1 MSVSPHLN
9 NKARGRNVTGWKGLG
24 AGDKIVTPW
33 FIVLHQIFVYSPN
46 LIPLSFSF
54 FCGKELLTLLWLP
67 HQPSPYKG
75 WYKLINL
82 IRDCD
87 CGCDYRGWERREGGI
102 GKMWQEG
109 WLMEV
114 GVRWQPW
121 PRRWWA
127 GRCGR
132 GAKML
137 CMTNEESYSQIHCLF
152 LFSWFFIHTFYL
164 LLFYCSTFLYIKH
177 HCANQMYSRIKNSI
191 AYYW

>member
-1 MSVSPHLN
+1 MWWGE
-9 NKARGRNVTGWKGLG
+9 RGWE
-24 AGDKIVTPW
+24 AGDKNVTPW

-46 LIPLSFSF
+46 LIPLSF

-109 WLMEV
+109 WLMEM

-137 CMTNEESYSQIHCLF
+137 CMTNEESYSQIRCLF
-152 LFSWFFIHTFYL
+152 LFSWFFFYL
-164 LLFYCSTFLYIKH
+164 FILSTHFIYFYLIVPLFFILSITVPIKCILEYFSKKSTAH
-177 HCANQMYSRIKNSI
+177 
-191 AYYW
+191 YW